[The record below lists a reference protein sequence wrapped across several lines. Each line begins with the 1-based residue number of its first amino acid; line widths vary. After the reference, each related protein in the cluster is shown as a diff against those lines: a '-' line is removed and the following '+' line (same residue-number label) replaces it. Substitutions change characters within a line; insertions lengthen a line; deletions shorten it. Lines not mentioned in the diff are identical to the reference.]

1 MLELSDAEEDEQ
13 ERKPQLHN
21 IRNKTKRTSRIVL
34 SSVVSKG
41 DLSLETSIRVLDGLA
56 TTNFRFG
63 QVGLDLT

>member
-1 MLELSDAEEDEQ
+1 VLELSDAEEDEQ
-13 ERKPQLHN
+13 ERKPGLHN
-21 IRNKTKRTSRIVL
+21 IRNKRTSRIVL

-56 TTNFRFG
+56 RTNFWFG